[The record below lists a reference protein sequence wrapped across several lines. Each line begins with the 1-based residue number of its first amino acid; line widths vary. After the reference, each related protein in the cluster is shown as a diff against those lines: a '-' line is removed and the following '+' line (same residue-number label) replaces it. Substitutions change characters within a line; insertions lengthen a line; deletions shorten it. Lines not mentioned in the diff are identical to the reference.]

1 MNNSRAILSPNLSLK
16 CNLFSKKNLSSVNF
30 FYIYGDYFS
39 SLPPPSSFS
48 NLELT
53 YFFNHFSSSI
63 ISIHLFRNNIFLS
76 SLMASIRKM
85 FMLVIFLYSSN
96 LGNSSTYNAFEDSM
110 KLAISVVQNTK
121 NTMSNFIVKDFQHF
135 NVLSDCS
142 ELFDSTHELLDWSL
156 TKFQDPNGTYTC
168 IHVFQLILF
177 LIFRLSI
184 MVIRKLFILH
194 YLVIFLEGFIIIYA
208 SIYFILLLFL

>member
-63 ISIHLFRNNIFLS
+63 ISIHLFRNKIFLS
-76 SLMASIRKM
+76 SLMASILKI

-142 ELFDSTHELLDWSL
+142 KLFDSTHELLDWSL

-168 IHVFQLILF
+168 IHVF
-177 LIFRLSI
+177 
-184 MVIRKLFILH
+184 
-194 YLVIFLEGFIIIYA
+194 
-208 SIYFILLLFL
+208 